1 MALNRHLLVAISI
14 VLLFAAMFANAATR
28 DRFGDTAAVVGV
40 ALLLAH
46 YLHAWWQVGR
56 DPQRGTIMPI
66 YEPPPGMSAAAV
78 RYLVRRGFDFKVFL
92 VTLVGM
98 AAKRYITVKQI
109 GGVYQL
115 TRTDAA
121 DTVLNAE
128 ERTVAHQLFED
139 ARSIKLEDNYRGY
152 IRDAIERL
160 RSLLQSNV
168 EQTLFNPN
176 TEWMRAGL
184 ILSAAVIFASALL
197 SPMGP
202 GMLILIP
209 ALALLSFFT
218 GLLAYLAALFWAGPE
233 ERAPAGKSGR
243 WVGALLLSVLAL
255 LFTATEYFL
264 LRAVWH
270 PALLRTLLVSL
281 TAVVVNLVFYR
292 LLKAPTPLGRQTLD
306 HIEGFRMFLTAV
318 EQDRLDRMAPPEKTP
333 ELFERYLPYAM
344 ALDVE
349 HRWAAQFQRGLSFEN
364 LRAAEQ
370 ANVYAGVD
378 WFGMDPI
385 GFLRWLFGSIR
396 EIVTTGRVGAAGQ

>member
-1 MALNRHLLVAISI
+1 MVLRRHLPVAIAI
-14 VLLFAAMFANAATR
+14 VLLLPAMFVGAATR
-28 DRFGDTAAVVGV
+28 DRLGNVAAVVGV

-56 DPQRGTIMPI
+56 DPERGTIMTL
-66 YEPPPGMSAAAV
+66 YEPPPGMSAAAM

-98 AAKRYITVKQI
+98 ATKQYITVTQN

-121 DTVLNAE
+121 GAVLSDDEQA
-128 ERTVAHQLFED
+128 VALKLFED

-152 IRDAIERL
+152 IREAIERL
-160 RSLLQSNV
+160 RSRLKNNV
-168 EQTLFNPN
+168 EPALFRAN

-184 ILSAAVIFASALL
+184 ILSAVVLFASALL

-202 GMLILIP
+202 GMLIVTP
-209 ALALLSFFT
+209 FLALWSLFT
-218 GLLAYLAALFWAGPE
+218 GLLAYLAALMWAGPK
-233 ERAPAGKSGR
+233 ERSPAGG
-243 WVGALLLSVLAL
+243 LLLSVLAL
-255 LFTATEYFL
+255 LFAAAEYAL
-264 LRAVWH
+264 LRLLWH
-270 PALLRTLLVSL
+270 PALLRVLLVGMA
-281 TAVVVNLVFYR
+281 AVVVNLAFYF
-292 LLKAPTPLGRQTLD
+292 LLKAATPLGRQTLD

-318 EQDRLDRMAPPEKTP
+318 EEDRLDRMAPPEKTP

-344 ALDVE
+344 ALDAE
-349 HRWAAQFQRGLSFEN
+349 HRWAAQFHHVLSADN

-370 ANVYAGVD
+370 AGVYGGVD

-396 EIVTTGRVGAAGQ
+396 EIVTAGRASAVGH

>member
-1 MALNRHLLVAISI
+1 
-14 VLLFAAMFANAATR
+14 MFANAATR
-28 DRFGDTAAVVGV
+28 DRFGNAAAVVGV

-92 VTLVGM
+92 VTLVSM
-98 AAKRYITVKQI
+98 AAKRYITVKQV

-121 DTVLNAE
+121 DTVLNADE
-128 ERTVAHQLFED
+128 QAVALELFED
-139 ARSIKLEDNYRGY
+139 ARSIELEDNYRGY

-160 RSLLQSNV
+160 RSCLKSSI

-176 TEWMRAGL
+176 TGWMRAGL

-209 ALALLSFFT
+209 FLALWSFFT
-218 GLLAYLAALFWAGPE
+218 GLLAYLAALFWTGPE
-233 ERAPAGKSGR
+233 ERAPASKSNR
-243 WVGALLLSVLAL
+243 WPGALLLSVLAL
-255 LFTATEYFL
+255 LFAAAEYAL
-264 LRAVWH
+264 LRALWH
-270 PALLRTLLVSL
+270 PALLRALLVSIA
-281 TAVVVNLVFYR
+281 AVVVNLLFYR
-292 LLKAPTPLGRQTLD
+292 LLKAPTPLGRLTLD

-333 ELFERYLPYAM
+333 ELLERYLPYAM

-349 HRWAAQFQRGLSFEN
+349 HRWAAQFQHVLSTDN

-370 ANVYAGVD
+370 AGVYAGVH
-378 WFGMDPI
+378 WFGMDPV
-385 GFLRWLFGSIR
+385 GFLGWLFSSMR
-396 EIVTTGRVGAAGQ
+396 EIVTGDRARAAGQ

>member
-1 MALNRHLLVAISI
+1 MALSRHLMVVMSI
-14 VLLFAAMFANAATR
+14 VLLFAAMFASTATR
-28 DRFGDTAAVVGV
+28 DRFGDAAAVVGV

-46 YLHAWWQVGR
+46 YLHAWWRVGR

-66 YEPPPGMSAAAV
+66 YEPPQGMSAAAM

-128 ERTVAHQLFED
+128 ERTVALQLFED
-139 ARSIKLEDNYRGY
+139 ARSIKLEDNYRGF

-160 RSLLQSNV
+160 RSLLKSNV
-168 EQTLFNPN
+168 EQTLFNAN

-184 ILSAAVIFASALL
+184 ILSAAVILASALL

-209 ALALLSFFT
+209 ALVLLSFFA
-218 GLLAYLAALFWAGPE
+218 GLLAYVAALTWAGPE
-233 ERAPAGKSGR
+233 ERMLAGKSNR
-243 WVGALLLSVLAL
+243 WVGALLLSGLAL
-255 LFTATEYFL
+255 LLTAVEYFL
-264 LRAVWH
+264 VRAVWH

-306 HIEGFRMFLTAV
+306 HIEGFRRFLTAV

-333 ELFERYLPYAM
+333 ELYERYLPYAM

-349 HRWAAQFQRGLSFEN
+349 HRWAAQFQHVLSLEN

-396 EIVTTGRVGAAGQ
+396 EIVTAGRVRAAGQ

>member
-1 MALNRHLLVAISI
+1 MVVMSI
-14 VLLFAAMFANAATR
+14 VLLFAAMFASTATR
-28 DRFGDTAAVVGV
+28 DRFGDAAAVVGV

-46 YLHAWWQVGR
+46 YLHAWWRVGR

-66 YEPPPGMSAAAV
+66 YEPPQGMSAAAM

-98 AAKRYITVKQI
+98 AAKRYITVKQV

-128 ERTVAHQLFED
+128 ERTVALQLFED

-255 LFTATEYFL
+255 LFTAAEYFL
-264 LRAVWH
+264 LRALWH
-270 PALLRTLLVSL
+270 PALWRTLLVSL
-281 TAVVVNLVFYR
+281 AAVGVNLAFYR

-306 HIEGFRMFLTAV
+306 HIEGFRMFLTSV

-349 HRWAAQFQRGLSFEN
+349 HHWAAQFQHLLSFEN

-385 GFLRWLFGSIR
+385 GFLGWLFGSMR
-396 EIVTTGRVGAAGQ
+396 EIVTAGRVRAAGQ